1 MTNNKTFLFFS
12 GSGRIIA
19 MKHSL
24 KTGLS
29 FGLTSG
35 IITTLGLLVGL
46 SSTTGSNLI
55 VISGILTIAIAD
67 SFSDALGIHISEE
80 SENKHTD
87 KEIWAAT
94 ASTFLSKLFFAL
106 TFIVPVLLL
115 PIIAATVVSIVWG
128 LSMLGIFTYYIAR
141 ELGSSPWKATME
153 HLGIA
158 VLVIALA
165 HGAGVLINLL
175 VC

>member
-1 MTNNKTFLFFS
+1 MTNNKTFRFS
-12 GSGRIIA
+12 SGCGKIIM

-106 TFIVPVLLL
+106 TSVPVLLL

-128 LSMLGIFTYYIAR
+128 LSLLGIFTYYIAV
-141 ELGSSPWKATME
+141 EQGSSPWKATIE

-165 HGAGVLINLL
+165 HGAGVLINLF